1 MESLVMLSK
10 EAYYAKKLGEAYCN
24 KNPNVISVHKIPYYQ
39 RKLKEV
45 YWEQF
50 QQEQQKREIQYVNE
64 DAFERLEKSLYDTF
78 ERLKK

>member
-50 QQEQQKREIQYVNE
+50 Q
-64 DAFERLEKSLYDTF
+64 
-78 ERLKK
+78 